1 MANPTGEE
9 RHDRMAHTCQHLR
22 RAVGWVC
29 LIVVLIASQTW
40 SQENMRSIE
49 NSPTSVA
56 KGQALFSTC
65 GACHGRQGEGR
76 QGMGPRLN
84 SDPFLAAA
92 SDDFLVRT
100 IRQGRVADTPNDI
113 KIYLYLYD
121 TEANVASQGA
131 AHRDSATS

>member
-1 MANPTGEE
+1 
-9 RHDRMAHTCQHLR
+9 
-22 RAVGWVC
+22 
-29 LIVVLIASQTW
+29 
-40 SQENMRSIE
+40 
-49 NSPTSVA
+49 
-56 KGQALFSTC
+56 
-65 GACHGRQGEGR
+65 
-76 QGMGPRLN
+76 MGPRLN